1 MIITPN
7 KKNQNFQGFGTEGFG
22 GFTSSR
28 EPTTEELLAAAIAQG
43 GALGAAAEQFAT
55 PKKSFFSSLTDK
67 SMGALDKFIA
77 TLQTGNYA
85 VRGLLDPDLTVRE
98 AIQQRATPGEL
109 LVEDAGFGASKAEK
123 FRTGAMRFAVDT
135 LLDPLTYVTFGSVR
149 GVLGLTRGAEAVA
162 GVNLAKKIN
171 IEEGA
176 RVFLTPDGE
185 EAAVKLIEAQRKGL
199 QHTYLTNERVKMVNQ
214 GVETEEI
221 AKRLKKLEDTTSD
234 YVISQTLNAGI
245 DMKQAAQTIANMA
258 GNNSQLLAKWIDKGG
273 IKFFGQTLLSG
284 QRIRSVS
291 AMLPGMTLVDRA
303 VQPFRQSIG
312 NMFNTKYQ
320 DGTRLPDGFIA
331 EEQKWKDIMLSSGR
345 ELLRDG
351 HRLKKELN
359 LSSEE
364 WEFISAA
371 IEHGLKPRDP
381 RASDVWNIVHGIEP
395 TNGTVRDEVWRGMI
409 SVQQLNKKMK
419 TNLQSAGVLRMKG
432 HENYIQHMLV
442 DTPIREVPIIPR
454 VGAMKSDRSK
464 FATISTLVDSSGNRI
479 PVRMLDK
486 PDAQGNVKVFR
497 MVDGEPVEET
507 VRFVDIS
514 SELPKIEAVYESNK
528 KQLDKAIKEVNERI
542 NSGVASVKTGV
553 ATRLIENLTKQLD
566 GIPDILPEDKNR
578 LIDAV
583 SKFVDDQDVDKVVKS
598 RLSSFYKDGV
608 KLSTGQSISKPDLD
622 KLALDI
628 VMAKDEATS
637 VASRINKLLAAGPK
651 LPHTRKSQPKMYAK
665 ADKELAELA
674 KRMKDEAKKIRVST
688 IERKLD
694 DRAIKD
700 ILTQAVAIT
709 SKNPKGLSTVLDS
722 IISNKQLAY
731 DLSSELGDI
740 SRAYQMEKDAVV
752 RDAGKFVSET
762 GESYK
767 RVRAYITEAREL
779 GVDFEDNALV
789 LALSESHRA
798 TKMAITKEFVEN
810 VGAKFGVAASKADSA
825 YVPISRMGLKS
836 EEIDLAKWLTDKN
849 GEQLVFHPAVAS
861 RITDFAKAASGEQE
875 LGKMFR
881 AYDSI
886 QNYFKAAVTAI
897 FPAFHGRNALSNV
910 FLMYNKIGYEALNPA
925 NHVATANMIN
935 MQRRTTQLQKKL
947 VKGTADIKEYSE
959 LMLTP
964 VFTDRTGYRWTWGE
978 MRDQLVKNVIAF
990 HPKNVGMVDQ
1000 MRFGYDNIGEAAV
1013 KMFPKDAKGKVL
1025 NAVRPFNPI
1034 DKDNMFFTG
1043 GYKTAG
1049 AIEDYSRTL
1058 TFLAQLK
1065 ATGDPVQASRI
1076 TKLALFDYA
1085 NLTKFEKVAMRRII
1099 PFYTFTR
1106 KNLELQVT
1114 TLLTNPGKL
1123 ATQIRGV
1130 QTIGEALGEEG
1141 LTEEELMKLPEWARE
1156 GYRLVTGREGSN
1168 ITLLKTIGTPIEET
1182 MMRTGAQENLSIISP
1197 LIKAPF
1203 EWMGDYSFFH
1213 GRQISEVTKADAYQ
1227 NMPEPLKKFIGYEA
1241 VQYIDRDGNPQVFH
1255 TSFNPQNMYLMS
1267 NLPVGGRLISEIARF
1282 ERQETSTRKGL
1293 ALAFGIDTQEY
1304 DLDVEAEKI
1313 ERKNRQELEK
1323 LLQQAGIG
1331 YTFSRYVPE

>member
-1 MIITPN
+1 MIISPN
-7 KKNQNFQGFGTEGFG
+7 KTGQGFQGFGNSGFG
-22 GFTSSR
+22 GFTGSG
-28 EPTTEELLAAAIAQG
+28 EPTTQELLAAAMAQG
-43 GALGAAAEQFAT
+43 GAVGAAAEQFST
-55 PKKSFFSSLTDK
+55 PKKSFFASLTDR
-67 SMGALDKFIA
+67 SMGALDKFVS
-77 TLQTGNYA
+77 TLQTGSYA
-85 VRGLLDPDLTVRE
+85 VRGLIDPELTVRE
-98 AIQQRATPGEL
+98 AIEQRATPGDFL
-109 LVEDAGFGASKAEK
+109 IDDAPYGATKGEK
-123 FRTGAMRFAVDT
+123 FRTGAARFAVDT

-149 GVLGLTRGAEAVA
+149 GVMGLTRGAEAIA
-162 GVNLAKKIN
+162 TSKLSSKLNLK
-171 IEEGA
+171 EGT

-185 EAAVKLIEAQRKGL
+185 QAAFKLINAKRQGL
-199 QHTYLTNERVKMVNQ
+199 NHTYLVNERVKMVNQ
-214 GVETEEI
+214 GLDPELI
-221 AKRLKKLEDTTSD
+221 AKRLKTLEDNTSD
-234 YVISQTLNAGI
+234 YLISQTLNAGI

-258 GNNSQLLAKWIDKGG
+258 GNSPELLNKWIDKGG
-273 IKFFGQTLLSG
+273 VKFFGQTLLSG
-284 QRIRSVS
+284 QRIR
-291 AMLPGMTLVDRA
+291 AITPLLPGMTLVDRA
-303 VQPFRQSIG
+303 VEPFRKSFG
-312 NMFNTKYQ
+312 NMFNTNYQ
-320 DGTRLPDGFIA
+320 DGTRLPDGFLA
-331 EEQKWKDIMLSSGR
+331 EEQKWKDLMTTSGR
-345 ELLRDG
+345 ELMKDG
-351 HRLKKELN
+351 YRLKKELG
-359 LSSEE
+359 LTSEE

-409 SVQQLNKKMK
+409 GVQQLNKKMK
-419 TNLQSAGVLRMKG
+419 TNLQSAGVLKMKG

-694 DRAIKD
+694 DKAIKD

-722 IISNKQLAY
+722 IISNKQLAD

-779 GVDFEDNALV
+779 GVDFEDNAIV
-789 LALSESHRA
+789 LALAESHKA
-798 TKMAITKEFVEN
+798 SKLAISKEFTEN
-810 VGAKFGVAASKADSA
+810 IAAKFGVPASKADSS
-825 YVPISRMGLKS
+825 YVPINKIGFKDERM
-836 EEIDLAKWLTDKN
+836 EIGKWLTNTD

-861 RITDFAKAASGEQE
+861 RITDFAKAAAGEEE
-875 LGKMFR
+875 LDKIFR

-935 MQRRTTQLQKKL
+935 MQKRTTQLQKKL
-947 VKGTADIKEYSE
+947 VNGTASTKEFTD

-978 MRDQLVKNVIAF
+978 MRSQLINNVISF

-1000 MRFGYDNIGEAAV
+1000 MRFGFDNVGESAA
-1013 KMFPKDAKGKVL
+1013 KMFPKDKKGKIL
-1025 NAVRPFNPI
+1025 NAARPFNPL
-1034 DKDNMFFTG
+1034 DKDNALFSF
-1043 GYKTAG
+1043 GYKIAG
-1049 AIEDYSRTL
+1049 GIEDYSRTL

-1065 ATGDPVQASRI
+1065 STGDPMQASRI

-1085 NLTKFEKVAMRRII
+1085 NLTKFEKEVMRRIV

-1106 KNLELQVT
+1106 KNLELQMN
-1114 TLLTNPGKL
+1114 TLITNPGKI
-1123 ATQIRGV
+1123 AAQIRGV
-1130 QTIGEALGEEG
+1130 QTLGDVFGGEQLTQEEIA
-1141 LTEEELMKLPEWARE
+1141 KLPEWARE
-1156 GYRLVTGREGSN
+1156 GYRIVTGREGSH

-1182 MMRTGAQENLSIISP
+1182 VSRTGAQANLSIISP
-1197 LIKAPF
+1197 LIKAPL
-1203 EWMGDYSFFH
+1203 EWMADYSFFY
-1213 GRQISEVTKADAYQ
+1213 GRPISEVTKADAYQ
-1227 NMPEPLKKFIGYEA
+1227 NMPDAVKDFIGYEE
-1241 VQYIDRDGNPQVFH
+1241 VNYTDKDGNEQVYY
-1255 TSFNPQNMYLMS
+1255 TSFNPTNMYLIS
-1267 NLPVGGRLISEIARF
+1267 NLPVGGRLVSEIARYR
-1282 ERQETSTRKGL
+1282 RQETESRQ
-1293 ALAFGIDTQEY
+1293 ALAVLFGIDTQEY
-1304 DLDVEAEKI
+1304 DLDAEAAKI
-1313 ERKNRQELEK
+1313 EKRNREELEK